1 MRELVP
7 APAVVLIVAYTVFP
21 IVAVVTLTLPF
32 TKEAVVA
39 FTAQD
44 EVPYSD
50 PVNDV
55 AVKDPVIAY
64 EPDNWFVCSHL
75 F

>member
-1 MRELVP
+1 MLEYVEFGTLYIDVVP
-7 APAVVLIVAYTVFP
+7 APAVVLIVAYVVFP

-44 EVPYSD
+44 EVPYI
-50 PVNDV
+50 
-55 AVKDPVIAY
+55 VI
-64 EPDNWFVCSHL
+64 L
-75 F
+75 